1 MDKLL
6 VVLDELVKRGHT
18 VIMAEHNMRIV
29 AEADWVIDLGPGSGL
44 KGGRV
49 VSSGSPEEVSASAE
63 SLTAPWLS
71 AQLKKRAGDPDC
83 GR

>member
-6 VVLDELVKRGHT
+6 RVLNELVKRGHT

-29 AEADWVIDLGPGSGL
+29 SESDWVIDLGPGSGD
-44 KGGRV
+44 KGGRI
-49 VSSGSPEEVSASAE
+49 VSSGSPDAVSQSSE

-71 AQLKKRAGDPDC
+71 AQLQKRAGDPD
-83 GR
+83 